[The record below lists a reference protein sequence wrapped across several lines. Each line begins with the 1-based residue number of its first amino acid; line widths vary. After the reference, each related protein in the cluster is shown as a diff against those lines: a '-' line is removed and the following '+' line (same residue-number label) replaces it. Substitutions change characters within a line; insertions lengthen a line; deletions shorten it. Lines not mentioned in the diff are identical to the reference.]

1 MLKRVHELWISSF
14 DVHALLAPWFGECMY
29 LGSCAGCDLEPDGI
43 LLCQKCQTGYRGQ
56 VEEASVDPSSCADDE
71 HVGNRHGAL
80 ICEKKPEVEALP
92 RGDEL

>member
-1 MLKRVHELWISSF
+1 MLRPV
-14 DVHALLAPWFGECMY
+14 VLLDC
-29 LGSCAGCDLEPDGI
+29 
-43 LLCQKCQTGYRGQ
+43 GQ

-80 ICEKKPEVEALP
+80 ICEKKPEVEAPTLP